1 MDSQPN
7 IIRRIRYILSHQ
19 TTKYYVSRPF
29 VLLRN
34 RFMILSLLF
43 KKITKRD
50 INFNAGVF
58 SDVPIDVVIPA
69 IEKDYDVLIYVID
82 SIRENVKHPIGDIL
96 IISPSSDVI
105 INLCKEKKCRFIDE
119 NLVLP
124 ITRKDIDYFVDGMD
138 RSGWLFQQLLKW
150 GSVDFVNNEYF
161 LVADADTVFCR
172 PQVFI
177 NNGKILFSVN
187 NNLSHITY
195 IKEYYKLLGKK
206 VPALIN
212 FVSHHSMIKKS
223 ILLDLERSI
232 EERFSEDWYK
242 AIICS
247 IDKTEVSSFSEY
259 DTYGHFVFNNYK
271 NKYLLEH
278 WCNLSLSRKELKNI
292 DSLISKYSSQYKTI
306 SFHSYNK

>member
-1 MDSQPN
+1 
-7 IIRRIRYILSHQ
+7 
-19 TTKYYVSRPF
+19 
-29 VLLRN
+29 
-34 RFMILSLLF
+34 MILSLLF

-69 IEKDYDVLIYVID
+69 IEKDYDVLVYVID
-82 SIRENVKHPIGDIL
+82 SVRENVKHPIGDIL
-96 IISPSSDVI
+96 IISPRSDAI

-124 ITRKDIDYFVDGMD
+124 ITRKDIDYFVDGID

-172 PQVFI
+172 PQIFI
-177 NNGKILFSVN
+177 WKGRMIFSIN
-187 NNLSHITY
+187 DAIPHIPY
-195 IKEYYKLLGKK
+195 VEVYNRIFQKNISASK
-206 VPALIN
+206 N
-212 FVSHHSMIKKS
+212 FVSHHSLVKKDILFDLIKKIEGDSSVPWFEVILNS
-223 ILLDLERSI
+223 INKNE
-232 EERFSEDWYK
+232 
-242 AIICS
+242 A
-247 IDKTEVSSFSEY
+247 SSFAEY
-259 DTYGHFVFNNYK
+259 DTYGYFVFNNYREGCI
-271 NKYLLEH
+271 LEH

-292 DSLISKYSSQYKTI
+292 DSLINKHSSQYKTI